1 MEHILGTDGERVM
14 NNVDDL
20 GLLLS
25 LSALVFL
32 ISTNRINSVSE
43 SMLGILLQIIMK
55 NSSVGYLSGLDKPL

>member
-1 MEHILGTDGERVM
+1 MEHILGADGEGVM
-14 NNVDDL
+14 NNVDDV

-43 SMLGILLQIIMK
+43 SMLGILL
-55 NSSVGYLSGLDKPL
+55 